1 MADRKITY
9 EILGVKGLIQDKIVQ
24 VHSLVNVIVVRSF
37 ARFYLFP
44 SLGLSSPRSMNV
56 HMCFERG
63 QMLWNRSFR
72 PGFVIPSL

>member
-1 MADRKITY
+1 M
-9 EILGVKGLIQDKIVQ
+9 KGLIQDMIVQ

-37 ARFYLFP
+37 VRFYLFL

-63 QMLWNRSFR
+63 KCFGTVHSALGS
-72 PGFVIPSL
+72 